1 MKSIFELFLLYA
13 FRTLPSGKKRNSSPK
28 VLELERIILIQRLG
42 AKNQPNKQ
50 HNKRPDAGRP
60 TVKEM
65 YWAEELIPKSVQS
78 RNFEKEIL
86 VLPKPQCWRPYI
98 AKSQQRPFQE

>member
-1 MKSIFELFLLYA
+1 MSGIFRVSDVTKWKEEKLF
-13 FRTLPSGKKRNSSPK
+13 PK
-28 VLELERIILIQRLG
+28 LLELERIILIQGMG

-65 YWAEELIPKSVQS
+65 YWAEEVILKSVQS

-86 VLPKPQCWRPYI
+86 ALPKPQCWRPYI
-98 AKSQQRPFQE
+98 AKSQQLPFQK